1 MQKGKALTTHM
12 SLCGGFLRS
21 ACKCVGTRLPPKKD
35 LCCAFDHPTGLP
47 SCRSTPSVGRH
58 LAKNSAVSH
67 LSKSNVRQHVS
78 SSTYCCSQLRTVWLM
93 VSKSPRL
100 GEGVPDFLRRHFQLQ
115 RNAPKNKQEPKK
127 DARRQ
132 REQHNSTKTTQNVFG
147 ICGRTIEFVF
157 HKKKLVTS
165 SRKSVTLCTQDA
177 VVNLRTSQKTSP

>member
-1 MQKGKALTTHM
+1 MDEPPAVTVRGRLGPSRRVEKTLWAPQVVYTGVLPARRRKKMQKRKALITHM

-58 LAKNSAVSH
+58 LAKNSAVTH

-93 VSKSPRL
+93 VSKPPRL

-115 RNAPKNKQEPKK
+115 RNAPKNKQEP
-127 DARRQ
+127 
-132 REQHNSTKTTQNVFG
+132 
-147 ICGRTIEFVF
+147 
-157 HKKKLVTS
+157 
-165 SRKSVTLCTQDA
+165 
-177 VVNLRTSQKTSP
+177 